1 MTLVCCALRM
11 ASGYGNRWGFPS
23 AQVVARFKSQDVR
36 QLITGELGMVHLVA
50 EGEQWRLV
58 QRTRPGA
65 WYHQLNTWL
74 QERKPL
80 E

>member
-1 MTLVCCALRM
+1 MVHTA
-11 ASGYGNRWGFPS
+11 GFGNRWGFPS
-23 AQVVARFKSQDVR
+23 AEVVVRFEQQNVR

-50 EGEQWRLV
+50 DGEHWRL
-58 QRTRPGA
+58 QHSQRPGA